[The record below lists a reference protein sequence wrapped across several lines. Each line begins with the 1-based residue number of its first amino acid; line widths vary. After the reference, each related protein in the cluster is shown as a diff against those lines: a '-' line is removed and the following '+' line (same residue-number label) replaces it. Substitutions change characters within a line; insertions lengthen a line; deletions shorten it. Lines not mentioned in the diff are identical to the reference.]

1 MGEKWQTIQHE
12 EQRIIDNQKMEKNIY
27 PMVGRIIAWH
37 CCKTSKSIT
46 CYQINTAT
54 PDINVAIN

>member
-12 EQRIIDNQKMEKNIY
+12 EQRIIDNQKIEKNIY

-37 CCKTSKSIT
+37 CCETSEREYHLLS
-46 CYQINTAT
+46 N
-54 PDINVAIN
+54 